1 MSVLNT
7 PYPHASFIT
16 FAKVLGIISS
26 SIAFILVVFQ
36 PFGTESFT
44 HPYKTLI
51 LMGYGVVI
59 FGAGLFSFVSIN
71 GILSEDIKD
80 KWTVGYEV
88 MMLFIIIVICQSSCF
103 FYWSWIFSS
112 KLSLDFYWGFL
123 GVASTVAL
131 LPIAF
136 YLFYIYQQYKD
147 VHHAGH
153 LGVTIEDNTT
163 NDARST
169 LLSQD
174 SVRMSIEGT
183 GKREKYDVEV
193 DDLYAVKAEDN
204 YVIFYSLKNNI
215 IKKWMLRVTMSEV
228 ERQLTSDFIRIHR
241 SFIINKNYI
250 ENLSGNVTNTKV
262 KIQKIDDEFPVSRSK
277 VEHIRKLYE

>member
-1 MSVLNT
+1 MSVLKT
-7 PYPHASFIT
+7 PYPHASFVT
-16 FAKVLGIISS
+16 FAKVLGIISI

-44 HPYKTLI
+44 HPYKTII

-59 FGAGLFSFVSIN
+59 FSAGLFSFVSIN

-88 MMLFIIIVICQSSCF
+88 LMLFLIIIICQSACF

-112 KLSLDFYWGFL
+112 KLSLNFYWGFL
-123 GVASTVAL
+123 GVASTVSL
-131 LPIAF
+131 LPIGF

-147 VHHAGH
+147 VHHAAH
-153 LGVTIEDNTT
+153 IGVTIEDSTT
-163 NDARST
+163 NDNLST
-169 LLSQD
+169 LLSHD

-183 GKREKYDVEV
+183 GKREKYDVAV

-215 IKKWMLRVTMSEV
+215 IKKWMLRVTMSDV
-228 ERQLTSDFIRIHR
+228 ERQLTTDFIRIHR

-250 ENLSGNVTNTKV
+250 ENLSGNITNTKV